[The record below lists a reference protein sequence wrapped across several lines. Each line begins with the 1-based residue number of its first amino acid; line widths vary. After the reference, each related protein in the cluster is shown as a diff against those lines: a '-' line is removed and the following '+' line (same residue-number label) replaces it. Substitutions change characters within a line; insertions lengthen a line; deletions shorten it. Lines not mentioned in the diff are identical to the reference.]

1 MAITPPDIIIS
12 LILAFFT
19 LNGFRHG
26 FIEEMGRHHD
36 FLLNNYKL
44 KLYRL

>member
-26 FIEEMGRHHD
+26 FIEEMGR
-36 FLLNNYKL
+36 LLSL
-44 KLYRL
+44 IGGFIRGAQF

>member
-26 FIEEMGRHHD
+26 FIEEMGRILSLIGGFILASKFH
-36 FLLNNYKL
+36 
-44 KLYRL
+44 